1 MTNNVSLL
9 KEISWVELGVR
20 KIFINLLSCT
30 KWSWSCPCCIFGC
43 IKCNDPSPPHI
54 CTSPPPLYQMEV
66 PIKFHHQVSKLKLSI
81 RFPWGDEA
89 FDKAKSE
96 NKPIFLSGKWD
107 SIVIHCTSD
116 QIPFKKHSP
125 DWKPFPPQQLKY
137 VHFLMSDFWKFSGR
151 RNDCHCLITSR
162 YNMLWKNHFKRVCQ
176 KLDHC
181 FRCHTCQKGVW

>member
-66 PIKFHHQVSKLKLSI
+66 PIKFHHQVSKLKLFI

-107 SIVIHCTSD
+107 SIVIHCTSEQKTFKETFTRLKTFSTTTVEICPFFD
-116 QIPFKKHSP
+116 EWLLQIF
-125 DWKPFPPQQLKY
+125 
-137 VHFLMSDFWKFSGR
+137 
-151 RNDCHCLITSR
+151 
-162 YNMLWKNHFKRVCQ
+162 
-176 KLDHC
+176 
-181 FRCHTCQKGVW
+181 